1 MSDGIAMSDAN
12 DPQISRLEQERDLY
26 LGLLDL
32 NVETDREAFL
42 ARALALITNVVGAK
56 QGYIE
61 LFSSDGND
69 ASWYHATG
77 FSGVEVER
85 IRALVSRGVIAH
97 AVATGNVVRTP
108 AAFLDPRFRDR
119 ESVQRAKLDAV
130 LCAPIGADVP
140 VGVLYLQGQAQ
151 SRTFGDQEAQQ
162 IERFARL
169 LAPIAGERFLERSEP
184 QRDATLPYRRRM
196 KLEGLVG
203 KSPALAELFQEI
215 ELVARLGVAVLIT
228 GETGT
233 GKSQVAHAIHKNS
246 PRENQPFVALNCAAI
261 PENLLESEL
270 FGARRGAHSTAT
282 RDQEGK
288 VAAADGGTL
297 LLDEI
302 GELPVSAQAKLLQ
315 FLQSKEYFVLGD
327 PHPKKA
333 DVRIIAATN
342 VNLGEAVRERRFR
355 EDLLFRLNVVSIR
368 VPSLS
373 ERRTDLPV
381 LAQYFCDK
389 AVETHGLSRV
399 ELSPSA
405 LRAIAA
411 AEWRGHVR
419 QLAHAVEAGA
429 IRASGQGVSQIQSSH
444 LFKEVVE
451 AGQSACPS
459 ASGNGHGHAGLAA
472 TETALAHGTFQE
484 ETRQFQ
490 KEFLARALKAADW
503 NVATAARRLDLT
515 RGHVYAL
522 IKALGVTRERAG

>member
-1 MSDGIAMSDAN
+1 MTDAI
-12 DPQISRLEQERDLY
+12 DSQMGRLEQERDLY

-32 NVETDREAFL
+32 NIEMDREAFL
-42 ARALALITNVVGAK
+42 ARALALITGVVGAK

-77 FSGVEVER
+77 FSGGEVER
-85 IRALVSRGVIAH
+85 IRTLVSRGVIAH
-97 AVATGNVVRTP
+97 AVATGHVVRTP

-130 LCAPIGADVP
+130 LCAPIGTDVP
-140 VGVLYLQGQAQ
+140 VGVLYLQGHAQ
-151 SRTFGDQEAQQ
+151 SRTFGDEETQQ

-169 LAPIAGERFLERSEP
+169 LAPIAGDRFLERAEP
-184 QRDATLPYRRRM
+184 QRDPTLPYRRRM
-196 KLEGLVG
+196 KLEALVG
-203 KSPALAELFQEI
+203 KSSALAELFQEL
-215 ELVARLGVAVLIT
+215 EFVARLGVAVLIT

-233 GKSQVAHAIHKNS
+233 GKSQVAHTLHKNS
-246 PRENQPFVALNCAAI
+246 PREHHPFVAVNCAAI

-270 FGARRGAHSTAT
+270 FGARKGAHSTAT
-282 RDQEGK
+282 RDLEGK

-327 PHPKKA
+327 SHPKKA

-342 VNLGEAVRERRFR
+342 VNLAEAVRERRFR

-368 VPSLS
+368 VPNLS

-381 LAQYFCDK
+381 LAQYFCTK
-389 AVETHGLSRV
+389 AIETHGLSHV
-399 ELSPSA
+399 ELSPSS
-405 LRAIAA
+405 LRSIAT
-411 AEWRGHVR
+411 AEWRGNVR
-419 QLAHAVEAGA
+419 QLAHAVEVGA
-429 IRASGQGVSQIQSSH
+429 IRAAGQGVRQIQSSH
-444 LFKEVVE
+444 LFKESIDSGHAGAANDDCPGAGNEASVE
-451 AGQSACPS
+451 AGS
-459 ASGNGHGHAGLAA
+459 
-472 TETALAHGTFQE
+472 AHGTFQD

-490 KEFLARALKAADW
+490 KDLLSRALKAADW

-522 IKALGVTRERAG
+522 IKALGLSRERTG

>member
-1 MSDGIAMSDAN
+1 MTDASDS
-12 DPQISRLEQERDLY
+12 QISRLEQERDLY

-32 NVETDREAFL
+32 NAETDREAFVV
-42 ARALALITNVVGAK
+42 RALALITDVVGAK

-61 LFSSDGND
+61 LFSSDGNE

-77 FSGVEVER
+77 FSGGEVER
-85 IRALVSRGVIAH
+85 IRTLVSRGVIAH

-119 ESVQRAKLDAV
+119 ESVQRTKLDAV
-130 LCAPIGADVP
+130 LCAPIGIDLP

-151 SRTFGDQEAQQ
+151 SRTFGDEEARQ

-169 LAPIAGERFLERSEP
+169 LAPIAGDRFLERTEP
-184 QRDATLPYRRRM
+184 HGDATLPYRRRM

-203 KSPALAELFQEI
+203 KSSAMAELFQEL
-215 ELVARLGVAVLIT
+215 ELVARLNVGVLIC

-246 PRENQPFVALNCAAI
+246 PRESSPFVALNCAAI

-270 FGARRGAHSTAT
+270 FGARKGAHSTAT
-282 RDQEGK
+282 RDLEGK
-288 VAAADGGTL
+288 VAAAHGGTL

-302 GELPVSAQAKLLQ
+302 GELPITAQAKLLQ

-327 PHPKKA
+327 SHPKKA

-342 VNLGEAVRERRFR
+342 VNLTEAVRERRFR
-355 EDLLFRLNVVSIR
+355 EDLLFRLNVVTIR

-373 ERRTDLPV
+373 ERRSDLPV
-381 LAQYFCDK
+381 LAQYFCSK
-389 AVETHGLSRV
+389 AIETHGLSHV

-405 LRAIAA
+405 LRSIGAA
-411 AEWRGHVR
+411 DWRGNVR
-419 QLAHAVEAGA
+419 QLAHIVEVGA
-429 IRASGQGVSQIQSSH
+429 IRAAGQGARQIESAH
-444 LFKEVVE
+444 LFKESAE
-451 AGQSACPS
+451 PGQATNRDGGRDGDRASADPDVP
-459 ASGNGHGHAGLAA
+459 
-472 TETALAHGTFQE
+472 HGTFQE

-522 IKALGVTRERAG
+522 IKALGLTRERSS